1 MPDHVCHPSVRQDP
15 NIHREERTPWK
26 VNFVVLHIVIF
37 KTCFGAFKS
46 WVLRCE
52 LYSGHSHCL
61 SYEMRTWATPLGQL
75 KEKPTRIPL
84 LMQAAWVPL
93 DNSTCLR
100 NLSLQFLKY
109 CSLSVPLLHDEM
121 SRCNFLFWL
130 SFPTQ
135 VQPSQDV
142 AVSCLSTTTFP
153 ALQPHPVWGPSLPP
167 VRMTPRCISLAL
179 TLPWKPTL
187 AHPVVP

>member
-37 KTCFGAFKS
+37 KACFGAFKS

-84 LMQAAWVPL
+84 LMQATWVPL
-93 DNSTCLR
+93 DNSTYLR
-100 NLSLQFLKY
+100 NLSLQSSSSTALFQSPSSMTKCPAAIFFSGSHFLLKFNH
-109 CSLSVPLLHDEM
+109 LRMLL
-121 SRCNFLFWL
+121 
-130 SFPTQ
+130 
-135 VQPSQDV
+135 
-142 AVSCLSTTTFP
+142 
-153 ALQPHPVWGPSLPP
+153 
-167 VRMTPRCISLAL
+167 
-179 TLPWKPTL
+179 
-187 AHPVVP
+187 